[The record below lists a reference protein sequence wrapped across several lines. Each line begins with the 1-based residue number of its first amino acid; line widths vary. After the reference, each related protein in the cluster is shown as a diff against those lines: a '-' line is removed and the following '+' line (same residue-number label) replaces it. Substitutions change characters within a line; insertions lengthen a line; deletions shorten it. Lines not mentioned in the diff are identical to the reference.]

1 MGRGGAS
8 AVKGAMVIRSAAQ
21 YNQVIFEADSS
32 RFGANSGKYTY
43 SVNQISFGLNYINS
57 DQGVIRYTRSTD
69 EGLEIFTYHDS
80 SGTPNAHTL
89 ANQNEYVR
97 IQPEQSGSVTIMENG
112 AGNGLFIVGADY
124 GDTVVTTGN
133 ALGYDFIIDLPTYV
147 DDNFR
152 IDNGSLA
159 LDVANSATDGRIDA
173 ANDIVAFSTSD
184 IRFKE
189 NVTPIQDAVSKIK
202 TLRGVEFDWK
212 PLTKK
217 QKKKLHGNE
226 GHDVGVIAQEVE
238 KVLPEVVQTR
248 KSGYKAVKY
257 EKMIPLLI
265 ESIKEQQEQ
274 IEELKKEVEELKNGS
289 TN

>member
-1 MGRGGAS
+1 M
-8 AVKGAMVIRSAAQ
+8 Q
-21 YNQVIFEADSS
+21 D
-32 RFGANSGKYTY
+32 
-43 SVNQISFGLNYINS
+43 
-57 DQGVIRYTRSTD
+57 
-69 EGLEIFTYHDS
+69 
-80 SGTPNAHTL
+80 
-89 ANQNEYVR
+89 
-97 IQPEQSGSVTIMENG
+97 G
-112 AGNGLFIVGADY
+112 AGNGIFAVGTNY
-124 GDTVVTTGN
+124 GDTPFTTGN
-133 ALGYDFIIDLPTYV
+133 ALGYDCIIDLPTYV

>member
-1 MGRGGAS
+1 M
-8 AVKGAMVIRSAAQ
+8 
-21 YNQVIFEADSS
+21 
-32 RFGANSGKYTY
+32 
-43 SVNQISFGLNYINS
+43 GLNYINS
-57 DQGVIRYTRSTD
+57 DQGVIRYSR
-69 EGLEIFTYHDS
+69 GQRRFGIFTYHDS

-97 IQPEQSGSVTIMENG
+97 IQPEQSGSVTIMQDG
-112 AGNGLFIVGADY
+112 AGNGIFAVGTNY
-124 GDTVVTTGN
+124 GDTPFTTGN
-133 ALGYDFIIDLPTYV
+133 ALGYDCIIDLPTYV

-173 ANDIVAFSTSD
+173 ANDIVAFATSD

-226 GHDVGVIAQEVE
+226 GHDVGVMKEVE

-248 KSGYKAVKY
+248 KSGYNG
-257 EKMIPLLI
+257 
-265 ESIKEQQEQ
+265 Q
-274 IEELKKEVEELKNGS
+274 I
-289 TN
+289 